1 MTTVGEIKKRDDDI
15 PVPIIWYPPP
25 PPLLGAITWSLT
37 DPRLSS
43 LSPFHLLQN
52 RRNNKLLFTSYT
64 KYKSLAVVFD
74 IIGAVRGEAAIVR
87 STVRI
92 LQVVHCQYI
101 WRVNPIAMYA
111 VFCI

>member
-25 PPLLGAITWSLT
+25 PLRGDNLVANRPKIEF
-37 DPRLSS
+37 S
-43 LSPFHLLQN
+43 LSIPSSTN

>member
-25 PPLLGAITWSLT
+25 PA
-37 DPRLSS
+37 PRGGNLVANRPKIEFS
-43 LSPFHLLQN
+43 LSIPSSTN